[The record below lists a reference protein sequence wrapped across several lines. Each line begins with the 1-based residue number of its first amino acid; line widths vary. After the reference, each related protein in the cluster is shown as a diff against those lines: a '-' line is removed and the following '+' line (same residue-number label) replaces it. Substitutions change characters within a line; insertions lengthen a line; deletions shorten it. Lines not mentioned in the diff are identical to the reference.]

1 MAYDLR
7 ILNNTEPDE
16 RGNASEEMGLGTVQL
31 SKALQKMMLQ
41 MRGEFMSGD
50 GRGVDYRGLATSGL
64 YKDYVALAGRLRTCA
79 TADLSEP
86 QRMAFFINVYNAL
99 TIHGLVSLSCLPG
112 SVLEV
117 KHFWKTTCYNISGMV
132 LSLDDIEHGILRGNK
147 PHPSST
153 QPLLGD
159 GDPRKQLSLQTFDP
173 RVHFALV
180 CGAKSCPAIQ
190 VYSEENLEQA
200 LTMAA
205 QSFCSQE
212 VNISPA
218 GMKVSVNK
226 ILQWY
231 ASDFGSSVDQ
241 ILRYLSLY
249 LPDDTRITLL
259 SMIEK
264 GPVTIEAREY
274 NWTLNKL

>member
-1 MAYDLR
+1 MTYDLR
-7 ILNNTEPDE
+7 ILNSSGPDCD
-16 RGNASEEMGLGTVQL
+16 NASEEMGLGTLQL
-31 SKALQKMMLQ
+31 SKSLQKAMLQ
-41 MRGEFMSGD
+41 MRGEFMGGD
-50 GRGVDYRGLATSGL
+50 GRSVDYGRLATSTL
-64 YKDYVALAGRLRTCA
+64 FKHYAALAGRLRTCTVA
-79 TADLSEP
+79 TLSEP

-117 KHFWKTTCYNISGMV
+117 QYFWKTTCYDISGLV
-132 LSLDDIEHGILRGNK
+132 FSLDDIEHGILRGNK

-159 GDPRKQLSLQTFDP
+159 ADPRRQLSLKSCDP

-190 VYSEENLEQA
+190 VYSEDNLEQA

-205 QSFCSQE
+205 QSFCGQE
-212 VNISPA
+212 VHTSPSD
-218 GMKVSVNK
+218 MKVSVNK

-249 LPDDTRITLL
+249 LPEVTRVTLL
-259 SMIEK
+259 AMMDR
-264 GPVTIEAREY
+264 GPVTIESREY